1 MNCSTTIMLPAY
13 SQRMIHAIDHI
24 GIAVSDLDAAIARY
38 TQLMGFPPD
47 RIEDVPTE
55 NVKVAFF
62 QVGAISV
69 ELLAATS
76 PESPIAQFI
85 AKRGEGVHHL
95 AYRVA
100 DLTAAIAQY
109 QKEGLTIIGG
119 VRPGATPRGGAGGTR
134 VAFLHPKSTHGCLV
148 ELVQHDTQK

>member
-24 GIAVSDLDAAIARY
+24 GIAVSDLDVAVARY
-38 TQLMGFPPD
+38 AQLMGFPPD

-62 QVGAISV
+62 AVGETHI
-69 ELLAATS
+69 ELLSATS
-76 PESPIAQFI
+76 ADSPIARFI

-100 DLTAAIAQY
+100 DLAAAVTQY
-109 QKEGLTIIGG
+109 QKKGFTVIGG
-119 VRPGATPRGGAGGTR
+119 SRPGAHGTT

-148 ELVQHDTQK
+148 ELVQNDTQK